1 MKRIFIAVK
10 VGAGEILLKMISSF
24 KTGLSNENI
33 KWTNTD
39 NIHITLSFLGD
50 TEESQIIAINEILM
64 LRCEGF
70 GQFDLV
76 LKGTGVFKSQGDPR
90 VIWVGIE
97 PSEKFIR
104 LNSLIKSSLAQAGT
118 ITEDR
123 PFKPHLTLGRIKH
136 LKNTEVLKTL
146 IEEYQNS
153 EIQKVAVN
161 EVILY
166 ESILLPTGPLYK
178 PVSKFSL

>member
-10 VGAGEILLKMISSF
+10 IEPGEILLKMISSF

-64 LRCEGF
+64 VKCEGF

-90 VIWVGIE
+90 VIWAGIE
-97 PSEKFIR
+97 PPQTHPPKLAEPD
-104 LNSLIKSSLAQAGT
+104 LIVSVGGVL
-118 ITEDR
+118 
-123 PFKPHLTLGRIKH
+123 HLPRKAPPTLHGDDLFH
-136 LKNTEVLKTL
+136 DCAL
-146 IEEYQNS
+146 Q
-153 EIQKVAVN
+153 
-161 EVILY
+161 
-166 ESILLPTGPLYK
+166 G
-178 PVSKFSL
+178 